1 MVGKDKK
8 EDSSKT
14 LDFLDEQVHEILADK
29 NTKRPERLKAI
40 DLGAKLVMIRHRIEG
55 GGKEGSFFNE

>member
-1 MVGKDKK
+1 MTPKVEKDKSA
-8 EDSSKT
+8 DT
-14 LDFLDEQVHEILADK
+14 LDFLDQQVHEILADK

-55 GGKEGSFFNE
+55 GGKEGSFFND

>member
-1 MVGKDKK
+1 MTPKVEKDKSA
-8 EDSSKT
+8 DT
-14 LDFLDEQVHEILADK
+14 LDFLDKQVHEILADK

-55 GGKEGSFFNE
+55 GGKEGSFFND

>member
-1 MVGKDKK
+1 MTPKPEKDK
-8 EDSSKT
+8 SAAT
-14 LDFLDEQVHEILADK
+14 LDFLDAQVHEILEDK

-55 GGKEGSFFNE
+55 GGKEGSFFND